1 MVEVVTE
8 VTEVVVV
15 AAAVPEVALSQTP
28 IPRHKTPSTRGQSI
42 QIFQMVTGRGVV
54 CTSAGGVQLIFVQ
67 SQGHVRGKISSL
79 PSLQEII
86 KIRINEGPTSSA
98 SVVFQILTSC
108 YTIKIY
114 RKYIL

>member
-54 CTSAGGVQLIFVQ
+54 CTSAGGVQLIFVKNQ
-67 SQGHVRGKISSL
+67 APARGKMCSRQSRL
-79 PSLQEII
+79 II
-86 KIRINEGPTSSA
+86 QIDTSTSSA
-98 SVVFQILTSC
+98 MMILAKC
-108 YTIKIY
+108 
-114 RKYIL
+114 